1 MGITISNS
9 LRHDALLTVLYLENN
24 CNVQL
29 ARCNN
34 HILGGEVREGVRK
47 KKRHF
52 IFFILKPSP

>member
-47 KKRHF
+47 KKS
-52 IFFILKPSP
+52 ILFSLY